1 MILVRDP
8 LYGIIEVEDEFLSI
22 LDNPYFQRLRHIKQD
37 ALLFYVYPSAK
48 HDRFSHSLG
57 AYHLMCQVVEHS
69 TIPIKKEDAFALK
82 AAALLHDIGHGPY
95 SHMWEHLVEGFDHE
109 AMSVKIIKEEF
120 NLPLVAQIVEKKHPL
135 YPLLSSVID
144 VDKLDYMARDSYFC
158 GVGYGY
164 TDVERIVRY
173 LTVKDGKLCISPRI
187 FTSVEHVI
195 MSRINL
201 YKSTYFHHSV
211 IVKDVLMKNI
221 FKRVKDLFLAGA
233 DVFVDSLFAT
243 FLRGKG
249 TLDEFLLLDDSV
261 IEFHMNKWRLEKDE
275 ILADLVARFFSRKGF
290 AVANVL
296 FDEIDANEVKKKVA
310 KAYDVNYYFADF
322 KIVKGVYETE
332 AFVEKSDGSLVPL
345 SKLSKHIAGI
355 IKTPITKR
363 FIIAP
368 KEFLN

>member
-1 MILVRDP
+1 MVLVRDP
-8 LYGIIEVEDEFLSI
+8 LYGVIEVEDEFLDI

-57 AYHLMCQVVEHS
+57 TYHLMRQVVEHS
-69 TIPIKKEDAFALK
+69 MKDISPEDAFALK

-95 SHMWEHLVEGFDHE
+95 SHMWEHLVDGFDHE
-109 AMSVKIIKEEF
+109 VMSVKIITEEF
-120 NLPLVAQIVEKKHPL
+120 DLPKVAAIVEKKHPL

-173 LTVKDGKLCISPRI
+173 LSVQDGKLCVSPKI

-211 IVKDVLMKNI
+211 IIKDVLMKNI
-221 FKRVKDLFLAGA
+221 FKRAKKLFLDGEGIY
-233 DVFVDSLFAT
+233 VDELFAH
-243 FLRGKG
+243 FLKGKG
-249 TLDEFLLLDDSV
+249 TVDEFLLLDDSV
-261 IEFHMNKWRLEKDE
+261 IEFHMNKWRSEKDE

-290 AVANVL
+290 GSLNVL
-296 FDEIDANEVKKKVA
+296 FDDVDVKAIKADVA
-310 KAYDVNYYFADF
+310 KVYDTDYYFADF
-322 KIVKGVYETE
+322 NINKGVYENE
-332 AFVEKSDGSLVPL
+332 AYVVKSDGTLTPL
-345 SKLSKHIAGI
+345 SELSEHIAGI

-368 KEFLN
+368 KEFLK

>member
-1 MILVRDP
+1 MIIVRDP
-8 LYGIIEVEDEFLSI
+8 LYGIIEVENEFLPL

-37 ALLFYVYPSAK
+37 ALLFYVFPSAK

-57 AYHLMCQVVEHS
+57 AYHLMRQVVENNS
-69 TIPIKKEDAFALK
+69 KMISKEDAFTLK

-95 SHMWEHLVEGFDHE
+95 SHTWEQLIDGFDHE
-109 AMSVKIIKEEF
+109 AMTVKIINEEF
-120 NLPLVAQIVEKKHPL
+120 NLPNVAAVVEKKHPL
-135 YPLLSSVID
+135 SSLLSSVID

-173 LTVKDGKLCISPRI
+173 LSIQDGKLCISPKI
-187 FTSVEHVI
+187 FSSVEHVI

-201 YKSTYFHHSV
+201 YNSTYFHHSV

-221 FKRVKDLFLAGA
+221 FKRAKELFLANETI
-233 DVFVDSLFAT
+233 FVDELFAK
-243 FLRGKG
+243 FLRGQG
-249 TLDEFLLLDDSV
+249 SVDDFLLLDDSV
-261 IEFHMNKWRLEKDE
+261 IEFHMNKWRLEEDE

-290 AVANVL
+290 ASANNL
-296 FDEIDANEVKKKVA
+296 FDTVSPEAIKAKVSEV
-310 KAYDVNYYFADF
+310 YDSAYYFADF
-322 KIVKGVYETE
+322 TIKKGVYENE
-332 AFVEKSDGSLVPL
+332 AYVVKSNGTLAPL
-345 SKLSKHIAGI
+345 SQLSEHIAGI
-355 IKTPITKR
+355 VNIPIKKR